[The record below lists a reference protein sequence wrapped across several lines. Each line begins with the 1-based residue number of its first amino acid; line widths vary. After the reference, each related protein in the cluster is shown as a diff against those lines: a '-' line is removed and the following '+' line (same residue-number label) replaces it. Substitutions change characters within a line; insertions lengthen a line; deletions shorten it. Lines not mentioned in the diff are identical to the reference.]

1 MRLTGIKRY
10 LTSFRLVLVVKL
22 KQICKDLSVLVKH
35 RRTADY
41 LSYLLS
47 HELLHFLHLDLAKS
61 FLVATITH
69 EVPLVLQ
76 GVNQAEL
83 L

>member
-1 MRLTGIKRY
+1 M
-10 LTSFRLVLVVKL
+10 LVE
-22 KQICKDLSVLVKH
+22 H
-35 RRTADY
+35 RRTADD

-47 HELLHFLHLDLAKS
+47 HKLLHFLHLDLAKS

-69 EVPLVLQ
+69 EVPLVLK

>member
-1 MRLTGIKRY
+1 
-10 LTSFRLVLVVKL
+10 VLVE
-22 KQICKDLSVLVKH
+22 H